1 MTSHFHA
8 THNPHY
14 NSSPSTI
21 GYTYGAS
28 TPYGLPRRRKH
39 SWAKNLP
46 PHRQHP
52 KSWPTPWQPKHPTS
66 QINDH
71 VCSPPPHQEQH
82 KAFIAFSHTTSTL
95 SMSSIT
101 TSAICMP
108 SFQHNHSYI
117 LHIQATSRCLS
128 QKNYPITLQ
137 QIRAPLGSL
146 AMKPMI
152 NTPNLE
158 PTNHHNVSHLQCS
171 QAMPHPSGTLN
182 LKHSKRIHPPFK
194 HDNLL
199 SRTKHCK
206 LVQQSPHN
214 TSPSPTT
221 YDHHS
226 NAQTPKS
233 HKQLKLWYNQHMG
246 NQRKQTM
253 WPTKFPSPYCP
264 LQEAD
269 MCLPPPIVQVH

>member
-1 MTSHFHA
+1 METPPLTTTTSHFPA

-14 NSSPSTI
+14 SSSPSTI

-66 QINDH
+66 QINNH

-95 SMSSIT
+95 STSSIT

-128 QKNYPITLQ
+128 QKKLPNYP
-137 QIRAPLGSL
+137 
-146 AMKPMI
+146 
-152 NTPNLE
+152 
-158 PTNHHNVSHLQCS
+158 PTNPCT
-171 QAMPHPSGTLN
+171 PG
-182 LKHSKRIHPPFK
+182 I
-194 HDNLL
+194 L
-199 SRTKHCK
+199 S
-206 LVQQSPHN
+206 N
-214 TSPSPTT
+214 ET
-221 YDHHS
+221 YDKHAKIGA
-226 NAQTPKS
+226 NKPPQRITPTMFTS
-233 HKQLKLWYNQHMG
+233 HATPIRHLK
-246 NQRKQTM
+246 
-253 WPTKFPSPYCP
+253 P
-264 LQEAD
+264 
-269 MCLPPPIVQVH
+269 